1 MRKIESIDLNVIKE
15 KVKDSNC
22 LGETKE
28 KLTKEE
34 LVTITVGQKEL
45 ESDLWLRDGDEY
57 LILQI
62 LQMLSDQNCSMRYVM
77 YLLDTVKELLPRV
90 CVFKL

>member
-1 MRKIESIDLNVIKE
+1 MKNIDLKMIKE
-15 KVKDSNC
+15 KAYDSNC

-34 LVTITVGQKEL
+34 IVSLIVKTKDTS
-45 ESDLWLRDGDEY
+45 ESDLWLRDKDEY

-62 LQMLSDQNCSMRYVM
+62 LQMLSEQNCSMRYAA
-77 YLLDTVKELLPRV
+77 YLLDTVKELLPRI